1 MNDFN
6 FVLQISG
13 QCPSGKNA
21 VIVTRAGHRFPSA
34 RFVEWRQA
42 AMNELF
48 PQLKQLE
55 VKLPITNPVDIEI
68 EYTPKDRIR
77 RDAPGIIDALWH
89 LIEKVGV
96 ISDDTYLAGHGC
108 QLTFLNTGV
117 DKKNPG
123 VKIVIRG
130 NYASSLPLYK
140 KQSRVRIKRKPRRLD
155 ARKTRRVR
163 KKTMDTSNS

>member
-1 MNDFN
+1 MNDFEFELN
-6 FVLQISG
+6 ISG

-34 RFVEWRQA
+34 RFVAWRQLA
-42 AMNELF
+42 INEVL
-48 PQLKQLE
+48 PQIKLID
-55 VKLPITNPVDIEI
+55 VKFPITNPVHVAI

-96 ISDDTYLAGHGC
+96 VSDDTFLAGHEHT
-108 QLTFLNTGV
+108 LTFINKGV
-117 DKKNPG
+117 DKKNAG
-123 VKIVIRG
+123 VKIGIRG
-130 NYASSLPLYK
+130 NYASSVPLYK
-140 KQSRVRIKRKPRRLD
+140 KQSRIGAKRKPRRLN

-163 KKTMDTSNS
+163 KKIMD

>member
-1 MNDFN
+1 MELNDFE
-6 FVLQISG
+6 FQLKISG

-34 RFVEWRQA
+34 RFVEWRQQ
-42 AMNELF
+42 AMNEVFL
-48 PQLKQLE
+48 QLKKLKVE
-55 VKLPITNPVDIEI
+55 LPIKNAVDVYI

-96 ISDDTYLAGHGC
+96 ISDDTFLAGHGHT
-108 QLTFLNTGV
+108 LTFFNTGV

-123 VKIVIRG
+123 ALITIRG
-130 NYASSLPLYK
+130 NHESSVPLYK
-140 KQSRVRIKRKPRRLD
+140 KQSRVGNKRKPRRTN
-155 ARKTRRVR
+155 ARKTRRSR
-163 KKTMDTSNS
+163 KTAMD

>member
-1 MNDFN
+1 MRHFE
-6 FVLQISG
+6 FQLQISG

-34 RFVEWRQA
+34 RFVAWRQA
-42 AMNELF
+42 AMDEVI
-48 PQLKQLE
+48 PQIKQLD
-55 VKLPITNPVDIEI
+55 VVLPITSPVDVII

-96 ISDDTYLAGHGC
+96 VSDDTFLAGHGC
-108 QLTFLNTGV
+108 TLTFCNKGV

-123 VKIVIRG
+123 ARILIRG
-130 NYASSLPLYK
+130 SYASSVPLYK
-140 KQSRVRIKRKPRRLD
+140 KQSRVGSKRKPRRLD
-155 ARKTRRVR
+155 ARKNRRG
-163 KKTMDTSNS
+163 

>member
-1 MNDFN
+1 MELNDFE
-6 FVLQISG
+6 FQLKISG

-34 RFVEWRQA
+34 RFVEWRQQ
-42 AMNELF
+42 AMNEVFL
-48 PQLKQLE
+48 QLKKLKVE
-55 VKLPITNPVDIEI
+55 LPIKNAVDVYI

-96 ISDDTYLAGHGC
+96 VSDDTFLAGHGHK
-108 QLTFLNTGV
+108 LTFFNTGV

-123 VKIVIRG
+123 AVITIRG
-130 NYASSLPLYK
+130 NHESSLPLYK
-140 KQSRVRIKRKPRRLD
+140 KQSRTGSKRKPRRSN
-155 ARKTRRVR
+155 ARTTRRGR
-163 KKTMDTSNS
+163 KKIVD